1 MAEQRGPK
9 PSKAITDYCEKH
21 ARPEKLRLDEETVK
35 KDKSGVLLALKR
47 AKVLLAASTAVML
60 IAAGVIIYFVT
71 VYSPLE
77 GTSRGAY
84 FRGMGV
90 VDQLSDPE
98 KREEMQ
104 EELDAAVAASGAQTV
119 QEIYAQAQDCFPELM
134 EKMDNIAGDNAGP
147 GDQKME
153 QAVRTYWGLV
163 RDQMIGRAMDVE
175 SAVYEWVFENYV
187 PPGGETANTVDEAIQ
202 IVQKRLKSARRQRD
216 LEDVISWD
224 KGLGDLTEDW
234 HY

>member
-224 KGLGDLTEDW
+224 KGLDELTEDW

>member
-84 FRGMGV
+84 LRGMGV

-104 EELDAAVAASGAQTV
+104 EELDVAVAASGAQTV

-153 QAVRTYWGLV
+153 RAVRTYWGLV
-163 RDQMIGRAMDVE
+163 RDQMVGTTLGKA
-175 SAVYEWVFENYV
+175 SAAFEELYPSRSYV
-187 PPGGETANTVDEAIQ
+187 PPGGTPEMTIAQAIDSLHQ
-202 IVQKRLKSARRQRD
+202 RLKDAHDQVA
-216 LEDVISWD
+216 LEEVIAWD
-224 KGLGDLTEDW
+224 AILGVCAES
-234 HY
+234 

>member
-60 IAAGVIIYFVT
+60 ITAGVIIYFVT

-224 KGLGDLTEDW
+224 KGLDELTEDW

>member
-1 MAEQRGPK
+1 M
-9 PSKAITDYCEKH
+9 
-21 ARPEKLRLDEETVK
+21 
-35 KDKSGVLLALKR
+35 
-47 AKVLLAASTAVML
+47 
-60 IAAGVIIYFVT
+60 
-71 VYSPLE
+71 E

-224 KGLGDLTEDW
+224 KGLDELTEDW

>member
-1 MAEQRGPK
+1 
-9 PSKAITDYCEKH
+9 
-21 ARPEKLRLDEETVK
+21 
-35 KDKSGVLLALKR
+35 
-47 AKVLLAASTAVML
+47 
-60 IAAGVIIYFVT
+60 
-71 VYSPLE
+71 
-77 GTSRGAY
+77 
-84 FRGMGV
+84 MGV

-224 KGLGDLTEDW
+224 KGLDELTEDW

>member
-104 EELDAAVAASGAQTV
+104 EELEAAVAASGAQTV

-224 KGLGDLTEDW
+224 KGLDELTEDW

>member
-35 KDKSGVLLALKR
+35 KDKSG
-47 AKVLLAASTAVML
+47 VLLAASTAVML

-224 KGLGDLTEDW
+224 KGLDELTEDW